1 MLTGPTRPGRPY
13 VRQVAEHQQMDGDH
27 EPCNGH
33 QLVLAISHSAAVTL
47 TSDHVLSHA
56 VCALS
61 AAQREQTARAAQRRR
76 FKRKPAGMST
86 FVIWT
91 VDT

>member
-1 MLTGPTRPGRPY
+1 
-13 VRQVAEHQQMDGDH
+13 MDGGH

-33 QLVLAISHSAAVTL
+33 QLLLAISLSAAVTL

-61 AAQREQTARAAQRRR
+61 AAQREQEARAAVQGH
-76 FKRKPAGMST
+76 FIRKATYWST
-86 FVIWT
+86 FVIYT
-91 VDT
+91 VQPLRLAS

>member
-1 MLTGPTRPGRPY
+1 
-13 VRQVAEHQQMDGDH
+13 MDGGH

-33 QLVLAISHSAAVTL
+33 QLVLPISLSAAVTH

-61 AAQREQTARAAQRRR
+61 AAQREKEACVAARRHFMRKAAYW
-76 FKRKPAGMST
+76 ST
-86 FVIWT
+86 FVTYTI
-91 VDT
+91 DS

>member
-1 MLTGPTRPGRPY
+1 
-13 VRQVAEHQQMDGDH
+13 MDGGH

-33 QLVLAISHSAAVTL
+33 QLVLAISLSAAVTL

-61 AAQREQTARAAQRRR
+61 AAQREQEARAAARGRLM
-76 FKRKPAGMST
+76 RKAAYWST
-86 FVIWT
+86 FATCTI
-91 VDT
+91 DS